1 MSLSAIGASQ
11 AIQRA
16 VATLQASVESQQAVA
31 SAVQQAVDNGKLL
44 AATGNLGTNLD
55 ISV

>member
-11 AIQRA
+11 AIQQA
-16 VATLQASVESQQAVA
+16 VAALQASVESQQAVA
-31 SAVQQAVDNGKLL
+31 SVIQQAVDNGKLL
-44 AATGNLGTNLD
+44 SATGNLGTNVD